1 VKTKKLITIL
11 VFLVS
16 MSGFS
21 QAHNHEH
28 DANGNHED
36 HTESAAHN
44 RVAPTEKQWTRY
56 L

>member
-1 VKTKKLITIL
+1 
-11 VFLVS
+11 

-36 HTESAAHN
+36 HTESAAHY
-44 RVAPTEKQWTRY
+44 RVAPTEKLHWLLNKFKVKKRTCS
-56 L
+56 

>member
-1 VKTKKLITIL
+1 
-11 VFLVS
+11 

-21 QAHNHEH
+21 QAHHEH

-44 RVAPTEKQWTRY
+44 RVAPTEKQLDSLLNKFKVRRTCS
-56 L
+56 